1 MDREVAIMVRQGKDC
16 GLEYGMIS
24 ETGASE
30 PFADLLR
37 PSGLSDVVNSRPGWG
52 IPLPKTCDR

>member
-16 GLEYGMIS
+16 GPKYGMIS

-37 PSGLSDVVNSRPGWG
+37 PSGFSDVVNSRPGWG
-52 IPLPKTCDR
+52 APLPTTDDR